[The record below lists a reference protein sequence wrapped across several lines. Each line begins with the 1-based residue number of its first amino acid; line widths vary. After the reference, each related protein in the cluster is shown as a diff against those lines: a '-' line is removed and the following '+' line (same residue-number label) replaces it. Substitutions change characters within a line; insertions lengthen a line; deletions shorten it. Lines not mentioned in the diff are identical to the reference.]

1 MNDQAKLLLSAYRP
15 SGADATDPAFAE
27 ALAQAA
33 RDPQLRAWLAES
45 QQFDQAIASKLRG
58 LAVPTDLRATILAG
72 AKFSKPLRGWHRSR
86 GWAMAALFVVLA
98 SVAAWQV
105 SKRDRLDT
113 WQTDALAVLDKV
125 ETGALKLDAENPQ
138 PENLVD
144 WLRQKAAP
152 VPAIIPQALAAHP
165 TFGCKTIDS
174 GGRKVSLI
182 CFDLGN
188 EDQAHLFTTA
198 RAGLKVEPPEKPP
211 IFSKQHHWN
220 LASWRSGEEVHMLAT
235 QVDEKR
241 LRALLPASL
250 VVRTTSPAGL
260 VAEIIA
266 TP

>member
-15 SGADATDPAFAE
+15 GGAEATDPAFAE

-33 RDPQLRAWLAES
+33 RDPQLGAWLAES

-58 LAVPTDLRATILAG
+58 LAVPSNLRATILAG
-72 AKFSKPLRGWHRSR
+72 AKFSKPLRWWQRSR
-86 GWAMAALFVVLA
+86 VWAMAALFVVLA
-98 SVAAWQV
+98 SVTAWQV
-105 SKRDRLDT
+105 SKRDRLDA

-125 ETGALKLDAENPQ
+125 ETGALNLDFENPQ
-138 PENLVD
+138 PEHLVD
-144 WLRQKAAP
+144 WLRQNAAP
-152 VPAIIPQALAAHP
+152 APAIIPPALAAHP

-220 LASWRSGEEVHMLAT
+220 LASWRSGEEVHLLAT
-235 QVDEKR
+235 QVDETR
-241 LRALLPASL
+241 LRTLLFGSVA
-250 VVRTTSPAGL
+250 VRSISAPVLIGGL
-260 VAEIIA
+260 
-266 TP
+266 PLNL